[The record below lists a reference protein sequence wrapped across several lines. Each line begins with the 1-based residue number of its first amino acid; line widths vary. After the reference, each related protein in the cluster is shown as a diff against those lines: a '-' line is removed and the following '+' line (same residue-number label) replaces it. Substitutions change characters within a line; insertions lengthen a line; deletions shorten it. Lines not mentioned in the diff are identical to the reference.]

1 MDKAPLLSAKRVDYR
16 SRLRSRVSKVQAGA
30 RRIVQ
35 TFVPSGSLLF
45 SAAYAIAIC
54 GVFFLAFLG
63 LFVLHQLF
71 LWISIRPAYAFDRA
85 KEVVWVLEV
94 VWDSFA
100 NIGNALLGAV
110 DTLIPLWNSGST
122 HCGATVY
129 ILLDVFSLFLR
140 GMRRVDTEPRCR
152 MRFRLQGGESQSLR
166 QLHTTRLQDADA
178 SGSTFVENSIVLGA
192 ATSRRLSELTGE
204 VIVPVL
210 DLSEMTNGLTLLSSS
225 LITMLGSLGDTL
237 MHVLYTVL
245 SEVAV
250 FILDL
255 LVIILKEL
263 MKVIMMIV
271 QSGVLEDIINVAVDI
286 LTIFIIK
293 VAIPLIMAA
302 IDLLMCALD
311 LFNVGGYDAQLQCI
325 DARCFESESDAL
337 SDLIVFTSA
346 PIVWDTV

>member
-16 SRLRSRVSKVQAGA
+16 SRLRSRVSKVQRGGDCANLCAVGKLVVFGSVRDCDL
-30 RRIVQ
+30 RRLLSGLLGSVCASPIV
-35 TFVPSGSLLF
+35 SLDHV
-45 SAAYAIAIC
+45 
-54 GVFFLAFLG
+54 GV
-63 LFVLHQLF
+63 
-71 LWISIRPAYAFDRA
+71 YAFGRA

-94 VWDSFA
+94 VWTRA

-110 DTLIPLWNSGST
+110 DTLIPLWNSGSNYIVEP
-122 HCGATVY
+122 AVY
-129 ILLDVFSLFLR
+129 ILLDVFSLIFTGNAYGGLI
-140 GMRRVDTEPRCR
+140 TEASVPYAGFDCKEST
-152 MRFRLQGGESQSLR
+152 ESQSWCGNFDYYEA
-166 QLHTTRLQDADA
+166 RLQDADA

-311 LFNVGGYDAQLQCI
+311 VQRGV
-325 DARCFESESDAL
+325 RCAAAVHRRAL
-337 SDLIVFTSA
+337 L
-346 PIVWDTV
+346 